1 MMKRLLLILLAAGIL
16 GSTAAC
22 GKLRR
27 ETAIPET
34 TETYITEPTAAEPGE
49 GTAERVSIAPSGE
62 ISKTEAPEPGQT
74 ETTPETAAASGPS
87 GVDVDLTVLSSTM
100 VYAEVLNMMTEPNA
114 YDGKTVKMR
123 GRFGASYGYR
133 PDGTIN
139 EDVLIFACII
149 ADATAC
155 CSQGIEFVL
164 SGAYSFPEDYPEL
177 DSEITVT
184 GTFKSG
190 EQNGIPY
197 FRVINAQMTV

>member
-22 GKLRR
+22 GRLRR

-49 GTAERVSIAPSGE
+49 GTAERVPTAPSEE
-62 ISKTEAPEPGQT
+62 ISKTEAPVP
-74 ETTPETAAASGPS
+74 AAASDPS
-87 GVDVDLTVLSSTM
+87 DVDVDLTVLSSTM

-164 SGAYSFPEDYPEL
+164 SGAYNFPEDYPEL

>member
-22 GKLRR
+22 GRLQRK
-27 ETAIPET
+27 TAIPET
-34 TETYITEPTAAEPGE
+34 TETYITKPTAAESGE
-49 GTAERVSIAPSGE
+49 ETGESVPTAPSEE
-62 ISKTEAPEPGQT
+62 ISKTEAPE
-74 ETTPETAAASGPS
+74 TAAASD
-87 GVDVDLTVLSSTM
+87 VDVDLTVLSSTM

-164 SGAYSFPEDYPEL
+164 SGAYNFPEDYPEL

>member
-1 MMKRLLLILLAAGIL
+1 MMKRLLLILLAVGIL

-22 GKLRR
+22 GKLQR

-49 GTAERVSIAPSGE
+49 GTAERVSAAPSEE
-62 ISKTEAPEPGQT
+62 ISKTEAPEP
-74 ETTPETAAASGPS
+74 AAASDPS

-100 VYAEVLNMMTEPNA
+100 VYAEVLNMMTEPKA

-164 SGAYSFPEDYPEL
+164 SGAYNFPEDYPEL

>member
-22 GKLRR
+22 GKPGR

-34 TETYITEPTAAEPGE
+34 TETYITEPTAAESGE
-49 GTAERVSIAPSGE
+49 GTAERVSTAPSEE
-62 ISKTEAPEPGQT
+62 ISKTEAPEP
-74 ETTPETAAASGPS
+74 AAASDPS

-164 SGAYSFPEDYPEL
+164 SGAYNFPEDYPEL

>member
-49 GTAERVSIAPSGE
+49 GTAERVPTEAFAPSE
-62 ISKTEAPEPGQT
+62 ENSKTEAPEP
-74 ETTPETAAASGPS
+74 AAASDPS
-87 GVDVDLTVLSSTM
+87 DVDVDLTVLSSTM

-164 SGAYSFPEDYPEL
+164 SGAYTFPEDYPEL

-184 GTFKSG
+184 GTFTSG

>member
-49 GTAERVSIAPSGE
+49 GTAERISTAPSEG
-62 ISKTEAPEPGQT
+62 ISKTEAPEP
-74 ETTPETAAASGPS
+74 AAASDPS
-87 GVDVDLTVLSSTM
+87 DVDVDLTVLSSTM

-114 YDGKTVKMR
+114 YDGKTVKIR

-164 SGAYSFPEDYPEL
+164 SGAYTFPEDYPEL

>member
-27 ETAIPET
+27 ETAIPGT
-34 TETYITEPTAAEPGE
+34 TETYITKPTAAEPSE
-49 GTAERVSIAPSGE
+49 GTGERVPTEAFAPSEE
-62 ISKTEAPEPGQT
+62 ISKTEAPE
-74 ETTPETAAASGPS
+74 TAAASDPS
-87 GVDVDLTVLSSTM
+87 DVDVDLTVLSSTM

-114 YDGKTVKMR
+114 YDGKTVKIR

-164 SGAYSFPEDYPEL
+164 SGAYTFPEDYPEL

>member
-49 GTAERVSIAPSGE
+49 GTAERVSTAPSE
-62 ISKTEAPEPGQT
+62 KISKTEAPE
-74 ETTPETAAASGPS
+74 TAAASDPS

-164 SGAYSFPEDYPEL
+164 SGAYTFPEDYPEL

>member
-22 GKLRR
+22 GRLQR

-34 TETYITEPTAAEPGE
+34 TEIYITKPTAAESGE
-49 GTAERVSIAPSGE
+49 GTGERVPTEAFAPSEE
-62 ISKTEAPEPGQT
+62 ISKTEAPEP
-74 ETTPETAAASGPS
+74 AAASDPS
-87 GVDVDLTVLSSTM
+87 DVDVDLTVLSSTM

-164 SGAYSFPEDYPEL
+164 SGAYNFPEDYPEL

-197 FRVINAQMTV
+197 FRVIHAQMTV

>member
-34 TETYITEPTAAEPGE
+34 TETYITEPTAAEPSE
-49 GTAERVSIAPSGE
+49 GTAERVSIAP
-62 ISKTEAPEPGQT
+62 
-74 ETTPETAAASGPS
+74 ETAAASDPS

>member
-1 MMKRLLLILLAAGIL
+1 MMKRLFLILLAAGIL

-34 TETYITEPTAAEPGE
+34 TETYITEPTAAESGE
-49 GTAERVSIAPSGE
+49 GTGERVTTAPSEE
-62 ISKTEAPEPGQT
+62 ISKTEAPEP
-74 ETTPETAAASGPS
+74 AAASDPS

-164 SGAYSFPEDYPEL
+164 SGAYNFPEDYPEL

>member
-49 GTAERVSIAPSGE
+49 GTAERVSTAPSEE
-62 ISKTEAPEPGQT
+62 ISKTEAPEP
-74 ETTPETAAASGPS
+74 AAASDPS

-155 CSQGIEFVL
+155 CSQGLEV
-164 SGAYSFPEDYPEL
+164 EL
-177 DSEITVT
+177 NGKTSPSYGDEIIVT
-184 GTFKSG
+184 GVFTSYEELGKT
-190 EQNGIPY
+190 Y
-197 FRVINAQMTV
+197 YTVSATDITRA

>member
-16 GSTAAC
+16 SSTAAC

-49 GTAERVSIAPSGE
+49 GTAERISTEAFAPSEE
-62 ISKTEAPEPGQT
+62 ISKTEEPEP
-74 ETTPETAAASGPS
+74 AAASDPS
-87 GVDVDLTVLSSTM
+87 DVDVDLTVLSSTM

-149 ADATAC
+149 ADVTAC

-164 SGAYSFPEDYPEL
+164 SGAYNFPEDYPEL

>member
-34 TETYITEPTAAEPGE
+34 TETCITEPTAAEPGE
-49 GTAERVSIAPSGE
+49 GTAERVSTEAFAPSEE
-62 ISKTEAPEPGQT
+62 ISMTEAPEP
-74 ETTPETAAASGPS
+74 AAVTDPS

-164 SGAYSFPEDYPEL
+164 SGAYTFPEDYPEL